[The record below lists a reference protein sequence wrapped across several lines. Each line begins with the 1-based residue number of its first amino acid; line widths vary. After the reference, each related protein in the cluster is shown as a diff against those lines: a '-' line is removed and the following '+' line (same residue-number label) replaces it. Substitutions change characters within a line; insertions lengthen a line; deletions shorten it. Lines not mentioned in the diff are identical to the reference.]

1 MLIYASNPMYKDFVV
16 LICGSHIHLSII
28 INLVPYLG
36 YILGSVVFSLFEV
49 LLISAKNEQELQ

>member
-1 MLIYASNPMYKDFVV
+1 MYKDFVV